1 MLKVLVMFLICF
13 YGLYVIIDYSSHS
26 SGSNYHHSHMKWGE
40 LILYYLYEF
49 IQRLD
54 VLLPFAIL
62 LATIRTLCNLS
73 THSELVAMMASGMK
87 LKTLLRPFII
97 VGLLGT
103 ALLYLNMEFFIPGA
117 LRDLR
122 HMADKHASK
131 RKKQIKNMAVE
142 HVVLED
148 GTILLF
154 QKYDTAQNYFSDAF
168 WIKSSK
174 DIYKIQNLYPESSIA
189 VGKKVT
195 HLVRDA
201 SDEFVQKETFEV
213 RQFPEIK
220 FNRKSLLDTITP
232 VEEFSLSSLFKK
244 LPSQGNILSEKEAQV
259 TTAYYQKLAMPWLCL
274 IAVLGPA
281 PFCIR
286 FSRNLPVFFIY
297 AFGIFGLVAFYLIMD
312 ASVILGERQ
321 VLPPAWA
328 IWAPFG
334 LLSMVFGWRYMK
346 I

>member
-1 MLKVLVMFLICF
+1 MFLFCF
-13 YGLYVIIDYSSHS
+13 YGLYVLIDYSSHS
-26 SGSNYHHSHMKWGE
+26 SGSNYHHSHMKLGE
-40 LILYYLYEF
+40 IILYYLYEF

-73 THSELVAMMASGMK
+73 AHSELVAMMASGMK

-103 ALLYLNMEFFIPGA
+103 AFLYLNTEFLIPSA
-117 LRDLR
+117 LSDLR

-131 RKKQIKNMAVE
+131 RKKQVKNMAVE
-142 HVVLED
+142 HVTLED
-148 GTILLF
+148 DTILLY
-154 QKYDTAQNYFSDAF
+154 QKYDTSLNYFSDAF
-168 WIKSSK
+168 WVKSSK
-174 DIYKIQNLYPESSIA
+174 DIYKIQSLYPESNVAI
-189 VGKKVT
+189 GKKVI

-201 SDEFVQKETFEV
+201 SDEFVQKEIFEV
-213 RQFPEIK
+213 RQFPEIR

-232 VEEFSLSSLFKK
+232 MEEFSISTLYKK
-244 LPSQGNILSEKEAQV
+244 LPRKDILSEKESQV
-259 TTAYYQKLAMPWLCL
+259 LATYYQKLAMPWFCL
-274 IAVLGPA
+274 IAVIAPA

-286 FSRNLPVFFIY
+286 FSRNLPIFFIY
-297 AFGIFGLVAFYLIMD
+297 AFGIFGLVAFYLIID
-312 ASVILGERQ
+312 AAVVLGERQ
-321 VLPPAWA
+321 VLSPAWA

-334 LLSMVFGWRYMK
+334 AISTLFVWRYSK